1 MGGLVRFVNHS
12 CKPKA
17 EFVEVANG
25 RCNTVVVVTTEE
37 IHRGEEVTV
46 DYGDDLWFVCCCQP
60 DGCRYRDIQ
69 HQQHPSEVHVAKET
83 SRVRRLKM

>member
-1 MGGLVRFVNHS
+1 MGGPVRFVNHS

-25 RCNTVVVVTTEE
+25 RCTTVVVVTTEE

-46 DYGDDLWFVCCCQP
+46 DYGDDLCSRREGDLASEKVEDVKDKLVFV
-60 DGCRYRDIQ
+60 
-69 HQQHPSEVHVAKET
+69 
-83 SRVRRLKM
+83 